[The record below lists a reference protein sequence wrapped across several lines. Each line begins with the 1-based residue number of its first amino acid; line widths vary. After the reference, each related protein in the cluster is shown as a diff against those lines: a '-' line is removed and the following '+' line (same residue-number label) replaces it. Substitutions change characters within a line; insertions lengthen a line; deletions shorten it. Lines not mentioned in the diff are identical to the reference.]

1 MKKVNYYKLFLI
13 YKWVIKLPHH
23 YENKKE
29 VLREQAIDRYKELS
43 NEEKDIKKEYGRNIY
58 WDTSEE
64 NKQRLKEYQKKLS

>member
-1 MKKVNYYKLFLI
+1 M
-13 YKWVIKLPHH
+13 IKLPHH

-58 WDTSEE
+58 WDTKISKKIII
-64 NKQRLKEYQKKLS
+64 KQKSQHEKFLSFFT